1 MAVAAIRD
9 ALDEAVRLSA
19 TFRAQVTAMA
29 TMVPNRP
36 VDFHGSPGERDAFE
50 ALRALP
56 SRCVVF
62 HSLGWLRQGSRNR
75 PPEGEGDLVIA
86 DPERGL
92 LVVEVKSGGIRV
104 EGGVWYQTH
113 RGDGRERPMRDP
125 VEQANKTRWFLRD
138 RIEHAFRNT
147 LRCPVYHAVW
157 FPSVDFPRIGLPLNC
172 PPELV
177 LDRAAL
183 ADTVLGV
190 DRAFAF
196 GSGNPQPA
204 RMTDADFRRVLAL
217 LAPTFEVVPAVRHL
231 VDERE
236 RAFVRLTEEQARVLD
251 FLVEQNRAV
260 VAGAAGTGKTMVALE
275 LARRLSAD
283 GKDVLFICYNRALR
297 QFLQA
302 HHGGPRVRFHTF
314 DSLAAEEHPELAGD
328 FEGAKA
334 AMLARLA
341 DRGSD
346 ELPNVI
352 VDEGQDFDDEW
363 LTALEERTAGV
374 FYVFYDRNQLV
385 QRPVVPPWIRDAECR
400 LVLRRN
406 CRSTTQ
412 VARFSHGVAG
422 IPASPDTVDGPRPEL
437 HACASAAEAR
447 HRAASIVGTLLD
459 RGLRPD
465 EIAIVTARTPETS
478 ILPAFQ
484 RIGDAPVSDAPRR
497 DHVVWTTV
505 RKFKGLEA
513 KAVVLVDFTPRDLMD
528 PDARRL
534 LYVGAS
540 RATQELFVVLHDCT
554 PVTLGEAAMALLGP
568 GRKRNAQALAG
579 ALGATLHKG
588 DDHAEVVGE

>member
-1 MAVAAIRD
+1 MA
-9 ALDEAVRLSA
+9 L
-19 TFRAQVTAMA
+19 
-29 TMVPNRP
+29 MVPDRP
-36 VDFHGSPGERDAFE
+36 LDFHGSPGERDAFE

-62 HSLGWLRQGSRNR
+62 HSLGWLRSRGKNR
-75 PPEGEGDLVIA
+75 PPEGEGDLVVA

-92 LVVEVKSGGIRV
+92 LVIEVKSGGIRL
-104 EGGVWYQTH
+104 EGGVWYQTN
-113 RGDGRERPMRDP
+113 RGDGRERQMRDP
-125 VEQANKTRWFLRD
+125 VEQARKTRWFLRE
-138 RIEHAFRNT
+138 RIDETFRNA

-157 FPSVDFPRIGLPLNC
+157 FPSVDFPRTGLPLHC

-183 ADTVLGV
+183 SAPTPEI

-196 GSGNPQPA
+196 GSGSPEPA
-204 RMTDADFRRVLAL
+204 GMTAADFRHVLAL
-217 LAPTFEVVPAVRHL
+217 LAPAFDAVPAVRHV

-251 FLVEQNRAV
+251 YLVEQDRAV

-283 GKDVLFICYNRALR
+283 GKDVLFLCYNRALR
-297 QFLQA
+297 RFLQTN
-302 HHGGPRVRFHTF
+302 HGGARIRFHTF
-314 DSLAAEEHPELAGD
+314 DSLAAEEHIELAGEFD
-328 FEGAKA
+328 AAKA
-334 AMLARLA
+334 AMLARFRDPA
-341 DRGSD
+341 TED
-346 ELPNVI
+346 LPNVI
-352 VDEGQDFDDEW
+352 VDEGQDFEDEW
-363 LTALEERTAGV
+363 VTALEARAAGV

-385 QRPVVPPWIRDAECR
+385 QRPAVPSWIRDAECR

-412 VARFSHGVAG
+412 VARFAHGVAA
-422 IPASPDTVDGPRPEL
+422 IPPSPDTVDGPRPEL
-437 HACASAAEAR
+437 HACESGAEAR
-447 HRAASIVGTLLD
+447 QCVAAIASRLLGE

-465 EIAIVTARTPETS
+465 EIAIVTPRTPETS

-484 RIGDAPVSDAPRR
+484 RIGDAPVSDVPRAG
-497 DHVVWTTV
+497 HLVWTTV

-513 KAVVLVDFTPRDLMD
+513 KAVVVVDFAARDLVD

-540 RATQELFVVLHDCT
+540 RATQELYVVLHDCT
-554 PVTLGEAAMALLGP
+554 PATLGEAALALLGP
-568 GRKRNAQALAG
+568 GKKRNAHALAS

-588 DDHAEVVGE
+588 EDHAEVVGE